1 MFDFASVSINE
12 VIKMQREFRLRS
24 EFSLFCFFIESNN
37 IKIIKIWQLFI

>member
-1 MFDFASVSINE
+1 MIFLYLCTLDE
-12 VIKMQREFRLRS
+12 VIKVQREFRLKS